1 MGRLSQAV
9 QTGYLNRGF
18 EYWTTPDLGLQ
29 ATGALFL
36 TLRNPDGSPKVIPG
50 TSLNARASCGLTFIS
65 PRYAITAAHCVSETD
80 IPNPEIQSFA
90 VQTYDTRNLQ
100 VDRIPTA
107 VTGKFPNY
115 SHGHLQPSDGYVV
128 TQYNQCSVVKRCAK
142 AYGIYHCDGGNA
154 DVALIKCADRPA
166 GSPHVSV
173 ASSDA
178 LTGPVEM
185 YWFHEVLD
193 MPIAEPESSDDEAL
207 DHLNHYWY
215 LFGRDSKGK
224 ESNYHYHPDNQLLPL
239 HSVAWP
245 DGTPPRRVYTSPQL
259 GVIYTDLFACHGSS
273 GSGVFQRTNGVLELL
288 GPVVLTGYHWAQNL
302 SPLLCVDLFQAQQG
316 DELTAYAPVTNS
328 QILQAN
334 ARSDPGEGMSEWV
347 AWFVAAVPI

>member
-1 MGRLSQAV
+1 MQYDSVERQLPCILSAALFALAAGCQPNTGAPNEVGRLSQAV

-115 SHGHLQPSDGYVV
+115 SHGHLQLGWLRCHPVQPVLGREAMCQSLRDLPLRWRQRGRRAHQMCGSACGIAPCERRVV
-128 TQYNQCSVVKRCAK
+128 RR
-142 AYGIYHCDGGNA
+142 
-154 DVALIKCADRPA
+154 ADRA
-166 GSPHVSV
+166 
-173 ASSDA
+173 
-178 LTGPVEM
+178 
-185 YWFHEVLD
+185 
-193 MPIAEPESSDDEAL
+193 
-207 DHLNHYWY
+207 
-215 LFGRDSKGK
+215 GRD
-224 ESNYHYHPDNQLLPL
+224 
-239 HSVAWP
+239 
-245 DGTPPRRVYTSPQL
+245 
-259 GVIYTDLFACHGSS
+259 
-273 GSGVFQRTNGVLELL
+273 VL
-288 GPVVLTGYHWAQNL
+288 
-302 SPLLCVDLFQAQQG
+302 
-316 DELTAYAPVTNS
+316 
-328 QILQAN
+328 
-334 ARSDPGEGMSEWV
+334 
-347 AWFVAAVPI
+347 VP